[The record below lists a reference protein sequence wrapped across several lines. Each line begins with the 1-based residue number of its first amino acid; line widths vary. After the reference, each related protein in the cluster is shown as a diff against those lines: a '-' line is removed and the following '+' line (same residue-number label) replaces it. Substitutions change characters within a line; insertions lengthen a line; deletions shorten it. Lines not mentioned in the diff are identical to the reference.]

1 MSRLTAL
8 KHEIGEVAR
17 VTLFFFFCFV
27 VMLTMKK
34 LLLAHYQVEVSAVST
49 AAISALIIAKIVIV
63 LDKTPAGKRF
73 DARLAL
79 GAAAL
84 YKTLIYLLATFL
96 VLFLEKLFHAYREY
110 DDLAQALKAVWLQKD
125 WNFMAGKLLWVGLTF
140 LIYHIYAGL
149 DRRLGEG
156 RLRRVVFERPN
167 QGNKR

>member
-1 MSRLTAL
+1 MSRLMAL
-8 KHEIGEVAR
+8 KHEIVEIAG
-17 VTLFFFFCFV
+17 VTLFFFFCFG
-27 VMLTMKK
+27 VMLIMKK
-34 LLLAHYQVEVSAVST
+34 LLFAQYQVEVSAVST
-49 AAISALIIAKIVIV
+49 AASALIIAKIVIV

-79 GAAAL
+79 GASAL

-110 DDLAQALKAVWLQKD
+110 GNLTSALEAFWLQKD
-125 WNFMAGKLLWVGLTF
+125 WNLMAGKLLWVGLTF

-156 RLRRVVFERPN
+156 KLRRIVFERPN
-167 QGNKR
+167 QGN